1 MILIVD
7 DLPDAARAICALI
20 SHRGYPCRWIP
31 NGHDAL
37 AVIRGHPP
45 EQPLLVVLDYMMPDM
60 SGTDV
65 LEAIRIDPKIS
76 RTMVMF
82 HSAGFDVAKRDAAM
96 SLGAVAWM
104 LKGTDPHGEID
115 AICNW
120 YERAGGV
127 ANKPPAVKRDAHSR
141 ATDDAKL

>member
-1 MILIVD
+1 MIFIVD
-7 DLPDAARAICALI
+7 DLPDAARAVCALI
-20 SHRGYPCRWIP
+20 THRGYPCERIP

-37 AVIRGHPP
+37 ARIRAHPP

-65 LEAIRIDPKIS
+65 LEAIRKDPKIE

-82 HSAGFDVAKRDAAM
+82 HSAGFDVAKRDMAM
-96 SLGAVAWM
+96 SLGAVAWI
-104 LKGTDPHGEID
+104 LKGTDPQGEID

-120 YERAGGV
+120 YERAGGI
-127 ANKPPAVKRDAHSR
+127 ATKPNPAR
-141 ATDDAKL
+141 TTPG